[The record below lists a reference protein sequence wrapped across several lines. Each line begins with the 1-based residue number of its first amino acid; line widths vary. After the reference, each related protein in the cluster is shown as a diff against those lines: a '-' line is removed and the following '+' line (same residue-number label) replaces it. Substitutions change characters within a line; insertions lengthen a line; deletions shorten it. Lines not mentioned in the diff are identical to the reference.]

1 MRFPF
6 RLTAVLMAV
15 GALGL
20 SACGD
25 DDPASPE
32 PPDPPLGLSVQA
44 LGSTAIRISFSG
56 RAADDSYTLERSEGS
71 GGTFTTVTTLDAPA
85 ADGVV
90 TYDDAGLSPNTQYQY
105 RVRATRGS
113 EQSQFTSAVSGSTTS
128 GQQFART
135 VTGDITTNTTW
146 YRDTVYTLGGF
157 VHVAN
162 GATLTIESGTKIVG
176 DFNTLGASL
185 FILRGAK
192 IIAIGTPDLPIV
204 FTSSRAAGQRQ
215 PGDWGGLVLVGNA
228 VISRAGVD
236 IQIEGTG
243 TSTGT
248 APGTNYTV
256 EYDGGTTNSDDSGE
270 LRYVRVEFAGFAP
283 SIDNELN
290 SFSFAAV
297 GSGTR
302 LSYLQA
308 MAGLDDSFEWWGG
321 AADASNLVS
330 YESGDDHYDM
340 SEGYHGRI
348 QNVIALQTTRLTQRT
363 GAGSPSSDPQGLEND
378 GCQGSGCT
386 NGRSTQPYTMPV
398 VANFTLIGTGDV
410 ATSGSSGGI
419 GLMLRRGTAGYYV
432 NGILARWPRGAIS
445 VRDAETYMRAGDTQ
459 TQDLAAHDM
468 AVKNVLLVE
477 SSVAFQAGTGQN
489 TLDMAGN
496 AIVSGA
502 GTLED
507 IFTAFPAAVTGTTT
521 AAAFDWTP
529 KAGSAATTGG
539 LATFTGKLLT
549 AAGTVALGTA
559 YVGAVNPAGPKWFQG
574 WTVYAQQ

>member
-1 MRFPF
+1 
-6 RLTAVLMAV
+6 
-15 GALGL
+15 
-20 SACGD
+20 
-25 DDPASPE
+25 
-32 PPDPPLGLSVQA
+32 VQA
-44 LGSTAIRISFSG
+44 LGSTAIRVSFSG
-56 RAADDSYTLERSEGS
+56 RAADDSYTLERAEGTS
-71 GGTFTTVTTLDAPA
+71 ATFTTVTTVDAPA

-90 TYDDAGLSPNTQYQY
+90 TFDDTGLSPNTQYQY

-113 EQSQFTSAVSGSTTS
+113 EVSQFTAAIAGSTTS

-157 VHVAN
+157 IHVAN
-162 GATLTIESGTKIVG
+162 GATLTIESGTRILG

-185 FILRGAK
+185 FVLRGAK

-215 PGDWGGLVLVGNA
+215 PGDWGGLVIVGNA

-243 TSTGT
+243 TATGT
-248 APGTNYTV
+248 APGTNYNV

-270 LRYVRVEFAGFAP
+270 LRYVRVEYAGYAP
-283 SIDNELN
+283 SVNNELN

-302 LSYLQA
+302 LSFLQS

-321 AADASNLVS
+321 AADASFLVS

-348 QNVIALQTTRLTQRT
+348 RNVIALQTARLAQRT
-363 GAGSPSSDPQGLEND
+363 GAGSPSSDPQGVEND
-378 GCQGSGCT
+378 GCEGSGCT
-386 NGRSTQPYTMPV
+386 NGRDTQPYTYPV
-398 VANFTLIGTGDV
+398 VTNFTMVGTGDV

-432 NGILARWPRGAIS
+432 NGLLARWPRGAVS
-445 VRDAETYMRAGDTQ
+445 VRDAATYTRAGDTPI
-459 TQDLAAHDM
+459 QDLVTHDM

-477 SSVAFQAGTGQN
+477 SPVAFQSGTGQN
-489 TLDMAGN
+489 ALDMTGN
-496 AIVSGA
+496 AIVADA
-502 GTLED
+502 GTIAD
-507 IFTAFPAAVTGTTT
+507 IFTAFPATVTSTTT

-529 KAGSAATTGG
+529 KAGSAAASGG
-539 LATFTGKLLT
+539 LATFTGRLLT

-559 YVGAVNPAGPKWFQG
+559 YRGAVNPAGPKWFQG